1 MKYRWLVWDFD
12 GTLVDTFEVAWRTY
26 NKLAVRH
33 GWQPIEDAHAMKG
46 MTARA
51 FMRKQNISLAQLP
64 VMAKHFLRAQRQ
76 NMESV
81 RVFPGLRDVLYEL
94 KRQGRRLGV
103 LSSNSKE
110 NIQACL
116 LANEVQEVFDFV
128 VGYPRLFGKA
138 RAMRRSLRREQARAE
153 EWLYVGDEVRDV
165 QAARKAGVD
174 VVAVTWGYQTAS
186 LLRRHEP
193 TYLITEPTQI
203 LTSVVAGR

>member
-12 GTLVDTFEVAWRTY
+12 GTLADTFEVAWRTY
-26 NKLAVRH
+26 NRLAEKH
-33 GWQPIEDAHAMKG
+33 GWLPIENAYAMKD

-51 FMRKQNISLAQLP
+51 FMKKQNISLAQLP

-81 RVFPGLRDVLYEL
+81 RVFPGLSDVLHEL
-94 KRQGRRLGV
+94 KRQGRKLGV

-110 NIQACL
+110 NIRACL
-116 LANEVQEVFDFV
+116 QANEVLDVFDFV
-128 VGYPRLFGKA
+128 VGYPRIFGKA
-138 RAMRRSLRREQARAE
+138 RAIRRSLRRERALSG

-174 VVAVTWGYQTAS
+174 VAAVTWGYQTAS
-186 LLRRHEP
+186 LLRRHKP
-193 TYLITEPTQI
+193 TYLVTDPSHI
-203 LTSVVAGR
+203 LSSVLDVR